1 MSFTT
6 LEIISAL
13 KDIVLAIAAII
24 TATVAIIGLSTWDRQ
39 LRGTAGF
46 EAARALS
53 KSAYK
58 VRDTLQDCRSPLLS
72 SHEFPPEYHEGRS
85 KQSSEKEAKGYAFLY
100 TNRWS
105 SVWQAMQEFDANLLE
120 AEALWGQ
127 FIRTATDPLRKVV
140 LEVNIAIDSIIVN
153 AASGGEVFASD
164 IDFGK
169 KMRSTVS
176 AVRTDSK
183 NEINIK
189 LAAAV
194 QSIDDQLRPH
204 LERS

>member
-1 MSFTT
+1 MCLTT
-6 LEIISAL
+6 PELITAF
-13 KDIVLAIAAII
+13 KDIVLALAAII
-24 TATVAIIGLSTWDRQ
+24 TATVAIKGLTTWNRQ

-46 EAARALS
+46 EVARALA

-72 SHEFPPEYHEGRS
+72 SHEFPPEYHEGGPKR
-85 KQSSEKEAKGYAFLY
+85 SSEQEAKGYAFLY

-105 SVWQAMQEFDANLLE
+105 PVWQAMQEFDANVLE
-120 AEALWGQ
+120 AEALWGRS
-127 FIRTATDPLRKVV
+127 IRTATDPLRKVV
-140 LEVNIAIDSIIVN
+140 REVNVAIDAIIAN
-153 AASGGEVFASD
+153 AASGGEDFSND
-164 IDFGK
+164 RDFGK

-183 NEINIK
+183 NEVNIK

-204 LERS
+204 LQRS